1 MAIKKLINP
10 LTENYKQF
18 KTHVNHQDFT
28 WHWIENSV
36 QRSQET
42 EGYLNRGYYTNAF
55 LMRPEAGK
63 LLFPTENA
71 PTEYVVGI
79 QSVMIEILLANN
91 IKPAVFYRISVNCEH
106 PHESDLP
113 NMLHSDHQFPHENL
127 LIYLNDPKEG
137 YTMVENEKYYGKE
150 DDAILFSGMHCNAH
164 PKTGRRL
171 VSITTFLRYE

>member
-127 LIYLNDPKEG
+127 RYYFKLQTSVQTSKSSLMFWNIWQ
-137 YTMVENEKYYGKE
+137 EKRV
-150 DDAILFSGMHCNAH
+150 
-164 PKTGRRL
+164 GRSVASKRTPL
-171 VSITTFLRYE
+171 VLDS